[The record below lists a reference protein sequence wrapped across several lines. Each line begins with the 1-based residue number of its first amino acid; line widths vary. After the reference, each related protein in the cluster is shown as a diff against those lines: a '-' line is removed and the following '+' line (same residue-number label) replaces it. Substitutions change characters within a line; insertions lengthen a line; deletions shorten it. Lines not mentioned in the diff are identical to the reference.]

1 AFLSPGAG
9 GRPVLMRGLFL
20 IFADREPLCVCD
32 GRFFF
37 TFAVALARP
46 AARTAVVVEKAD
58 TCALVRAYGDA
69 EEEGLI
75 RHFQQFVEAIA
86 NAWIGEL
93 WWVGWVLSKVGVS
106 RVVVVWVQLHF

>member
-1 AFLSPGAG
+1 
-9 GRPVLMRGLFL
+9 MRGLFL
-20 IFADREPLCVCD
+20 IFADREPFCV

-69 EEEGLI
+69 EVEGLI

-86 NAWIGEL
+86 NVWIGEL
-93 WWVGWVLSKVGVS
+93 WWIGWVLRKLVFRGLLL
-106 RVVVVWVQLHF
+106 WVQLHF